1 MWGFHPLLAL
11 HIYLFFSLIWRF
23 YFKAHHLRTCCRINH
38 HAISLFSLISQPAL
52 LVTESQ
58 RLESLIVNYWK
69 DWFPEW
75 FVRLHES
82 DRGRLPS
89 ITESM
94 IVAYVIGFCVEEVQ
108 ELFESGIKRYV
119 GDMWNIV
126 DFLSNFFYLL
136 WLSFRIISLI
146 QVRWLPRQEE
156 EMMRV
161 AGLLG
166 MHPDQET
173 REEWDPY
180 DPMFLSEG
188 FFAAANILSFLK
200 LVNVFS
206 VHPHLGPLQISL
218 GRMVFDIIKFFFIY
232 TWVVFAFGCGL
243 HYLLWFHSMRDYT
256 KCKDPSKDL
265 DNVSALEQDHAC
277 SIWRRFSNLFE
288 TTQTLFWASFGLID
302 LSNFEMSGIK
312 DFTRFWGLLMYGS
325 YSIINVVVLLNL
337 LIAMMSDSYQLISS
351 SRDTEWKFAR
361 SKLWINYFDDERS
374 IRPPPPFNLIPSLKC
389 FFSCCFGRSP
399 KTSPGR
405 STIRRKA
412 GFRSSQTDQG
422 IHEQVM
428 RSLVRRYVIREQ
440 RKAEETGP
448 VTEDDVKEIKQDI
461 SSFRFELF
469 DLLRENGF
477 KSTHLSETAAGE
489 FRK

>member
-1 MWGFHPLLAL
+1 MS
-11 HIYLFFSLIWRF
+11 IEE
-23 YFKAHHLRTCCRINH
+23 
-38 HAISLFSLISQPAL
+38 QP
-52 LVTESQ
+52 
-58 RLESLIVNYWK
+58 
-69 DWFPEW
+69 
-75 FVRLHES
+75 
-82 DRGRLPS
+82 
-89 ITESM
+89 
-94 IVAYVIGFCVEEVQ
+94 
-108 ELFESGIKRYV
+108 
-119 GDMWNIV
+119 
-126 DFLSNFFYLL
+126 
-136 WLSFRIISLI
+136 
-146 QVRWLPRQEE
+146 QVS
-156 EMMRV
+156 
-161 AGLLG
+161 
-166 MHPDQET
+166 
-173 REEWDPY
+173 REEWNPY
-180 DPMFLSEG
+180 DPFLLSEG

-243 HYLLWFHSMRDYT
+243 HYLLWFYSIRDYN
-256 KCKDPSKDL
+256 KCKDHSMQEMG
-265 DNVSALEQDHAC
+265 NVAALEQDHSC

-288 TTQTLFWASFGLID
+288 TSQTLFWASFGLID

-361 SKLWINYFDDERS
+361 SKLWINYFDDEKS
-374 IRPPPPFNLIPSLKC
+374 IRPPPPFNLIPSLNC
-389 FFSCCFGRSP
+389 FFSFCFSCCKGKKDASRS
-399 KTSPGR
+399 R
-405 STIRRKA
+405 SQMRREA

-428 RSLVRRYVIREQ
+428 KSLVRRYVIREQ

-477 KSTHLSETAAGE
+477 KSTHFNEAASGKE
-489 FRK
+489 LITVCFYFP

>member
-1 MWGFHPLLAL
+1 ML
-11 HIYLFFSLIWRF
+11 HHR
-23 YFKAHHLRTCCRINH
+23 
-38 HAISLFSLISQPAL
+38 HAPAL
-52 LVTESQ
+52 LVLESQ
-58 RLESLIVNYWK
+58 RLETIIVNSRIGK
-69 DWFPEW
+69 DLFPIWFQK
-75 FVRLHES
+75 LHET

-89 ITESM
+89 VTESM
-94 IVAYVIGFCVEEVQ
+94 IVIYVMGLCLEELQ
-108 ELFESGIKRYV
+108 ELYECGIKRYS

-126 DFLSNFFYLL
+126 DFLSNIFYIL
-136 WLSFRIISLI
+136 WIAFRAISIIQVTWWSGSDIISSDGVFI
-146 QVRWLPRQEE
+146 DRQPQVS
-156 EMMRV
+156 
-161 AGLLG
+161 
-166 MHPDQET
+166 
-173 REEWDPY
+173 REEWNPY
-180 DPMFLSEG
+180 DPFLLSEG

-232 TWVVFAFGCGL
+232 TWIVFAFGCGL
-243 HYLLWFHSMRDYT
+243 HYLLWFYSLRDYA
-256 KCKDPSKDL
+256 KCRDHSQEMGS
-265 DNVSALEQDHAC
+265 VAALEQDHSC

-288 TTQTLFWASFGLID
+288 TSQTLFWASFGLID

-361 SKLWINYFDDERS
+361 SKLWINYFDDEKS

-389 FFSCCFGRSP
+389 FFSCCFSCCKGEKDPSLS
-399 KTSPGR
+399 KSQM
-405 STIRRKA
+405 RREA
-412 GFRSSQTDQG
+412 GFRASQTDQG

-477 KSTHLSETAAGE
+477 KSTHFTEAAAGE
-489 FRK
+489 LLT

>member
-1 MWGFHPLLAL
+1 MNYRKDLFPL
-11 HIYLFFSLIWRF
+11 
-23 YFKAHHLRTCCRINH
+23 
-38 HAISLFSLISQPAL
+38 
-52 LVTESQ
+52 
-58 RLESLIVNYWK
+58 
-69 DWFPEW
+69 WFQKI
-75 FVRLHES
+75 HES

-89 ITESM
+89 ITESL
-94 IVAYVIGFCVEEVQ
+94 IVIYVMGFCMEEMH
-108 ELFESGIKRYV
+108 ELYESGIKRYA

-126 DFLSNFFYLL
+126 DFLSNIFYLL
-136 WLSFRIISLI
+136 WISFRMVSVV
-146 QVRWLPRQEE
+146 QVEWLSGDQVEGMGSVYLGHEEGRQGDPRE
-156 EMMRV
+156 
-161 AGLLG
+161 G
-166 MHPDQET
+166 
-173 REEWDPY
+173 WDPY
-180 DPMFLSEG
+180 DPLLLSEG

-232 TWVVFAFGCGL
+232 TWIVFAFGCGL
-243 HYLLWFHSMRDYT
+243 HYLLWFYSMRDYSR
-256 KCKDPSKDL
+256 CRDHSKPMDS
-265 DNVSALEQDHAC
+265 VSALEQDHSC
-277 SIWRRFSNLFE
+277 TIWRRFSNLFE

-374 IRPPPPFNLIPSLKC
+374 IRPAPPFNLIPSLKC
-389 FFSCCFGRSP
+389 LFSCCFNCLESDDP
-399 KTSPGR
+399 LSKNA
-405 STIRRKA
+405 IRREA

-422 IHEQVM
+422 IHERVM

-477 KSTHLSETAAGE
+477 KSSHLSDSTAGE
-489 FRK
+489 